1 MFQRKLR
8 FVTLHGENAAVT
20 FGQRMDGTGKVGG
33 IRRCSQVVN
42 HVACGHNAQSGVE
55 QYGGMENGFV
65 KSLLVFAMTPAHID
79 EVAPEL
85 AFFDELFQLLH
96 IEGVVQKK
104 YRTRP
109 IGLRHVSSLPTPR

>member
-1 MFQRKLR
+1 
-8 FVTLHGENAAVT
+8 
-20 FGQRMDGTGKVGG
+20 MDGTGKVGG

-85 AFFDELFQLLH
+85 AFFDETRGAD
-96 IEGVVQKK
+96 IAEEEGVKEGQE
-104 YRTRP
+104 
-109 IGLRHVSSLPTPR
+109 PR